1 MIMNRIA
8 VFLLAWG
15 VLVAS
20 VPPVYAQSC
29 NEMEVDAAAARVGE
43 LTTLLKIANFRADVT
58 YMGEVA
64 LELEQFLGT
73 CGDEVTGRL
82 ALVCN
87 FDCHLQL
94 GRYRLFL
101 AAELPFLSS
110 ASGVSRNDTPLSPQA
125 AQDIG
130 REGLEVVER
139 GLRILARQQGGGKS
153 DGEEKASYRTFV
165 RQLVALSALK
175 IQLLMTTGDIWYQT
189 VSEARIKQLDFLIAE
204 ALNAVGGAG
213 IDSQPNLAKA
223 YTNYEAA
230 LWTLIET
237 KMDIPGESTYDDLR
251 ADLLLLENDLQA
263 RVDSVKK
270 GYLFLNIDPLQF
282 TTIPFEDLQQRL
294 AETERDLD
302 VVEGRV
308 EAIVERWHANKF
320 GEATRALDEER
331 TIRSQEVNLIAHQ
344 IGKLENE
351 AQVFANTVQQEIN
364 AVDAERDTFGFRQQ
378 IRNLEIQLATKI
390 AEFEN
395 QRRQLQDRQELDLIV
410 LNKEAE
416 IERRNELR
424 WLLSFEMTQMN
435 LDLQISSIQSQ
446 MTEYERQVARNVN
459 QREQLA
465 RQRQIIQTQI
475 SNSESGI
482 KQSLANIEQTQ
493 TRSQDIY
500 AKRRAVVREDICS
513 IESQLAFIGETPA
526 SPFTPLVDGEQLC
539 VVPTPVFTRS
549 DYVGQ
554 MCGVGDEI
562 GLRQKILDQQIQARA
577 FMMKCVVGDADFSDL
592 ETMVGSDQ
600 IIIEGNGQLDAEL
613 AAVDCGRFS
622 QTETDLAKQ
631 IWEEEKS
638 LLEQRATE
646 LGEQRDEIN
655 KHIKFVEDWV
665 GTFTTTIASIQ
676 AGVVAAETLYAAL
689 SSIPE
694 TTMAV
699 AGMASGVYTSIKADK
714 PAMAALEALR
724 GVLDTTLQI
733 GQIRISTENQIKA
746 LGRQLTQVR
755 QANEQ
760 IDFQKALKSVALHNA
775 HFQIAGRRAQGLDAI
790 KELVLQNS
798 IAAVDCDSQE
808 LGIDEQVARLKA
820 DHSRLLASLDLQ
832 SSENDLLSFDVAT
845 QERQIER
852 YKNEIAILRLDL
864 EKLELNDQQLEDDNT
879 RIGELVAAAQGRLD
893 RVRTAQGTVTGLAA
907 ESMVQTNVINELRER
922 QQQQMLALSEA
933 ELAFVERRITS
944 ERGNTET
951 LVEGLNGAIGLGLKS
966 RELQASILEFQGE
979 IRAEVTAQQEKLT
992 ELVSQIDDPAERRNL
1007 FIANQET
1014 LAELMKGIPEY
1025 LISKRRSLETANQ
1038 LLHLMRRRFAVVHAV
1053 IGEEDTWPS
1062 TYVRNAT
1069 QLDAL
1074 VNDIVNKRFFDERQ
1088 INIDVAQVVVPAN
1101 SGFLRKLALTEAVEF
1116 EVSPFAAT
1124 EDLMRENGFFTL
1136 WAPNKFRDR
1145 RNMTLIDM
1153 FVGTQYQCTGA
1164 QWNRF
1169 ALTHQGSGFVFRPL
1183 AEGSTEVSAD
1193 IVVGPERVGLQTFF
1207 NLADS
1212 QDEVNRIIRYWV
1224 QDRFQV
1230 RRFPRPNGPPND
1242 TTSILP
1248 YLGAP
1253 VMGSYRLSLQP
1264 SDCPFDGAVFTLYF
1278 IFASAP

>member
-1 MIMNRIA
+1 MMRICA
-8 VFLLAWG
+8 FLLTCVVMLTSAP
-15 VLVAS
+15 S
-20 VPPVYAQSC
+20 VPAQSC
-29 NEMEVDAAAARVGE
+29 NEMELDAASARVGE

-73 CGDEVTGRL
+73 CGDEATGRL
-82 ALVCN
+82 ALVCD
-87 FDCHLQL
+87 FDCHLQQ

-110 ASGVSRNDTPLSPQA
+110 ASGVSRNDSPLSPQT

-139 GLRILARQQGGGKS
+139 GLRILARQQGGGDS
-153 DGEEKASYRTFV
+153 EAEEKASYRTFV
-165 RQLVALSALK
+165 RQLVPLSALK

-189 VSEARIKQLDFLIAE
+189 VSEARIKRLDFLIAE
-204 ALNAVGGAG
+204 SLSAVGGAG
-213 IDSQPNLAKA
+213 LDSQPNLAKA

-237 KMDIPGESTYDDLR
+237 KMDIPDETTYDDLR
-251 ADLLLLENDLQA
+251 ADLLLLKSDLHA

-270 GYLFLNIDPLQF
+270 GYLFLNIDPIQF

-308 EAIVERWHANKF
+308 EAIVERWHANKL
-320 GEATRALDEER
+320 GEATRALDEKR

-344 IGKLENE
+344 IGKLENG

-364 AVDAERDTFGFRQQ
+364 AVDAKRDTFGFRQQ
-378 IRNLEIQLATKI
+378 IRNLEIQLSTKM

-424 WLLSFEMTQMN
+424 WLLNFEMTQMN

-446 MTEYERQVARNVN
+446 MTEYDRQVARNNN
-459 QREQLA
+459 QREQLV
-465 RQRQIIQTQI
+465 RQRQITQTQI
-475 SNSESGI
+475 DNAQSGI
-482 KQSLANIEQTQ
+482 KQALADIEQTQ

-513 IESQLAFIGETPA
+513 IESQLAFIGEAPATP
-526 SPFTPLVDGEQLC
+526 FVPLVGGEQPC
-539 VVPTPVFTRS
+539 QVPTPAFTRS

-554 MCGVGDEI
+554 MCGADGEI
-562 GLRQKILDQQIQARA
+562 GLRQKVLDQQIQARA
-577 FMMKCVVGDADFSDL
+577 FVMKCVVGDADFSDL
-592 ETMVGSDQ
+592 EAMVPEST
-600 IIIEGNGQLDAEL
+600 IIDANIDLPAEL
-613 AAVDCGRFS
+613 AAVDCGTFS
-622 QTETDLAKQ
+622 QTETDFAKK
-631 IWEEEKS
+631 IYESEKA
-638 LLEQRATE
+638 LLEKKAAGFKEAVDQIKGHITFIIAWAAAFDGTVIAVQTGLALAQATATS
-646 LGEQRDEIN
+646 L
-655 KHIKFVEDWV
+655 
-665 GTFTTTIASIQ
+665 
-676 AGVVAAETLYAAL
+676 AAV
-689 SSIPE
+689 PE
-694 TTMAV
+694 TTVAV
-699 AGMASGVYTSIKADK
+699 AGLASGTYVKIDVHK
-714 PAMAALEALR
+714 PAKEAVSALQVLLNTAIQVGRVTQTTINQVQAL
-724 GVLDTTLQI
+724 Q
-733 GQIRISTENQIKA
+733 
-746 LGRQLTQVR
+746 RQLQQIE
-755 QANEQ
+755 QANEE
-760 IDFQKALKSVALHNA
+760 IDYQKALKSVALHNA
-775 HFQIAGRRAQGLDAI
+775 HFQIAARRAQGLDAI

-820 DHSRLLASLDLQ
+820 EHSRTLASLDLQ
-832 SSENDLLSFDVAT
+832 ASENDLLSFEVAT
-845 QERQIER
+845 QQRQIER
-852 YKNEIAILRLDL
+852 YTNEIAILRLEL
-864 EKLELNDQQLEDDNT
+864 EKLELNDQQLKDDNG
-879 RIGELVAAAQGRLD
+879 RISELLAAAQGRLE
-893 RVRTAQGTVTGLAA
+893 RVHAAQGKVEGLAT
-907 ESMVQTNVINELRER
+907 ESNVKTNVINELRER
-922 QQQQMLALSEA
+922 QQQKMLALSDA
-933 ELAFVERRITS
+933 ELAFVEHRIAS

-951 LVEGLNGAIGLGLKS
+951 LVEGLNGAISLGLKS
-966 RELQASILEFQGE
+966 RELQASILEFQGKV
-979 IRAEVTAQQEKLT
+979 RAEVTAQQEKLT

-1038 LLHLMRRRFAVVHAV
+1038 LLHLMRRRFAVVHA
-1053 IGEEDTWPS
+1053 ITGQEDTLPS

-1088 INIDVAQVVVPAN
+1088 INIDVAQVVIPAN
-1101 SGFLRKLALTEAVEF
+1101 SGFTRKLALTEAVEF

-1124 EDLMRENGFFTL
+1124 EELMRENGFFTL

-1145 RNMTLIDM
+1145 RNTTLIDV

-1183 AEGSTEVSAD
+1183 TEGSAEVSAD
-1193 IVVGPERVGLQTFF
+1193 IVVGPERVALQTFF

-1224 QDRFQV
+1224 QDKFQV

-1253 VMGSYRLSLQP
+1253 LMGSYRLSVQP